1 MKYSVDKKEQY
12 VIFTLQEEKLDSSL
26 SPQLK
31 SELLTVHAE
40 GYRNLIL
47 DMGHVKYADSSGL
60 SALLVGN
67 RTFSEEGGIFIISSP
82 QEHVQKLIK
91 ISMLDKVLNV
101 VANHEEAAEAIFIH
115 EIDSEEKEEEN

>member
-12 VIFTLQEEKLDSSL
+12 VIFTLMEEKLDSTI

-47 DMGHVKYADSSGL
+47 DMSQVKYGFKRAQR
-60 SALLVGN
+60 LVGGQSGIW
-67 RTFSEEGGIFIISSP
+67 RGRRHFRDFFSTGAC
-82 QEHVQKLIK
+82 QQVDQNLHVGQGFECGR
-91 ISMLDKVLNV
+91 NP
-101 VANHEEAAEAIFIH
+101 
-115 EIDSEEKEEEN
+115 

>member
-47 DMGHVKYADSSGL
+47 DMGHVKYTDSSGL